1 MTYREELEERVLE
14 NLPLFVLIGNQ
25 RDVHF
30 AEILREQE
38 DETDGSET
46 ENSDS
51 RWHKHTSTTDMLIV
65 RPFIGSV
72 CSRLSVSYDL
82 CPFLSSPP
90 PLSSCPLLSFPPLLF
105 TSSPLISSPLDF
117 RMCFPL
123 KPLTNPVINF
133 NSKTKKRKWREG
145 KRRWKRCVSFVT
157 LDKFTAF
164 S

>member
-14 NLPLFVLIGNQ
+14 NLPLFVLISDQ

-30 AEILREQE
+30 AEILREEE

-51 RWHKHTSTTDMLIV
+51 RLQKHTSTTDMLIV
-65 RPFIGSV
+65 RPVMGSA

-82 CPFLSSPP
+82 CPSLSSL

-105 TSSPLISSPLDF
+105 SSPLNLLSSRF
-117 RMCFPL
+117 
-123 KPLTNPVINF
+123 
-133 NSKTKKRKWREG
+133 
-145 KRRWKRCVSFVT
+145 
-157 LDKFTAF
+157 
-164 S
+164 